1 MHHLLNHAVLG
12 EDLSEQAEGPRTYRP
27 ALDVAGRLALVCGGS
42 GTALRHITALREA
55 GARVRV
61 VGREVGATIVDL
73 AERGLLT
80 WREREFHEDD
90 LEDAWFVVAATG
102 HPATDNAIQDACE
115 RRRVW
120 CSTDR
125 GPSRGGRG
133 TGRVILVGGGPGDPG
148 LLTLAG
154 AEALKAADVV
164 VADRLAPL
172 SLLAGLDPDVEVID
186 VGKVPFGPATSQAD
200 INRILIEQ
208 ARAGR
213 TVVRLK
219 GGDNFVF
226 GRGSEEMLACAAGG
240 VPVSVIPGVT
250 SAFAVPAAAGIP
262 VTHRGLVQGVT
273 VVSGHVPPDH
283 PASTVDYAALARSG
297 TTLVLMMAVTTL
309 PAITQALLDH
319 GMPPEI
325 PAATVADGT
334 LSRQSVVR
342 GELGTIARAV
352 AAAGVTPPAVTVIGA
367 VAGMDTGESTT
378 ATTPL
383 DLAVCDA
390 TSVG

>member
-1 MHHLLNHAVLG
+1 MHHLLNHGVLG
-12 EDLSEQAEGPRTYRP
+12 EEPSEQAEGSKTYRP
-27 ALDVAGRLALVCGGS
+27 ALDVAGRQALVCGGG

-61 VGREVGATIVDL
+61 VGREVGATIIDL

-90 LEDAWFVVAATG
+90 LQDAWFVVAATG
-102 HPATDNAIQDACE
+102 HPATDNVIREACE
-115 RRRVW
+115 RRRIW

-125 GPSRGGRG
+125 DPGRRRRG

-154 AEALKAADVV
+154 AEALTAADVV

-172 SLLAGLDPDVEVID
+172 SLLAGLEPDVEVID

-226 GRGSEEMLACAAGG
+226 GRGGEEMLACAAAG

-250 SAFAVPAAAGIP
+250 SAFAVPAVAGIP

-273 VVSGHVPPDH
+273 VVSGHVPPDD
-283 PASTVDYAALARSG
+283 PASTVDYASLARLG

-309 PAITQALLDH
+309 PAITHALLEH
-319 GMPPEI
+319 GMRPET
-325 PAATVADGT
+325 PAATIAEGT

-342 GELGTIARAV
+342 GNLGTIAAAV
-352 AAAGVTPPAVTVIGA
+352 AAAGVAPPAVTVIGT
-367 VAGMDTGESTT
+367 VAGMDIGEAPA

-383 DLAVCDA
+383 HVAA
-390 TSVG
+390 SGGTWE